1 MKTKP
6 TVLFVCNEG
15 GHFSQMLA
23 LNSLFGKY
31 NSILVTDNDRANSKI
46 KELSEL
52 SGIEKILYQS
62 ERRKQLKNRKHQN
75 RLMYLV
81 AHIKTFIKSIMIWNK
96 YRPRYII
103 STGSN
108 LAFPFFLY
116 GKLRGSKLIYIE
128 SRAKVYT
135 KNMSGKLCSPLSDMV
150 IVQWPEMLKVYPEA
164 HYFGTLM

>member
-1 MKTKP
+1 
-6 TVLFVCNEG
+6 
-15 GHFSQMLA
+15 MLA

-135 KNMSGKLCSPLSDMV
+135 KNMSGKLCSPSSDMV